1 MPIECDHS
9 DDQSVKNVFKKIQ
22 SDHNGQFDLLVNNA
36 YAAVN
41 VCCLLSS
48 CFFSINILYYTL
60 IFYTSSLTKNL
71 KFFIKKQ
78 CVTQLLVQ
86 KGMLDFTKIALF
98 FTFQNNHTSDI
109 FSSTKNIKRQWV
121 KFLISKE
128 SKNMYIV

>member
-48 CFFSINILYYTL
+48 CFF
-60 IFYTSSLTKNL
+60 
-71 KFFIKKQ
+71 Q
-78 CVTQLLVQ
+78 
-86 KGMLDFTKIALF
+86 
-98 FTFQNNHTSDI
+98 
-109 FSSTKNIKRQWV
+109 
-121 KFLISKE
+121 
-128 SKNMYIV
+128 